1 MLLITG
7 IIFPGAGFIELA
19 FEAAMMESK
28 IQPLVI
34 RNVTFRTVLIF
45 NDNVIQ
51 RIRCSKQTSN
61 GGNGEKFEVKHVT
74 DHGGLTLS
82 TADIFKFNG
91 EPSGDT
97 LSFSEARTYTYWRSH

>member
-1 MLLITG
+1 MFLITG

-28 IQPLVI
+28 VQPLVI
-34 RNVTFRTVLIF
+34 RNVTFRNVLIF
-45 NDNVIQ
+45 NDNMIQ
-51 RIRCSKQTSN
+51 RIRCIKKTSN
-61 GGNGEKFEVKHVT
+61 GGKGEKFEVKHVT

-91 EPSGDT
+91 EPSSDA
-97 LSFSEARTYTYWRSH
+97 LSFSEARKYTYWW